1 MRNVCL
7 VDNVKNINTS
17 LMIIYQKDPCAS
29 YLEKS
34 ASNPKGVLRC
44 CQKNK
49 QRGNQCDMKII
60 QSDYGDECL
69 CRVYDDK
76 MKREKIENEI
86 RVLNQIEID

>member
-1 MRNVCL
+1 MLLLR
-7 VDNVKNINTS
+7 KIS
-17 LMIIYQKDPCAS
+17 EQS
-29 YLEKS
+29 
-34 ASNPKGVLRC
+34 KGVLRC

-69 CRVYDDK
+69 RRVYDDK